1 MGRSR
6 RLVRWCALVAMFAA
20 CEPSTG
26 SLTPQAGSSAPS
38 SASAVAGDSTSTASA
53 VDSAKSAKSAKS
65 VTAAPQTPPPPARV
79 KLGLTGAKRRRCEL
93 YPGARS
99 YLLQVDDAWWEPR
112 SKGFTKREQ
121 IAAVMEKEDL
131 DAVFVGRAPIMMGG
145 APTAR
150 HWALDRGWIKVQGQ
164 LTSVA
169 PAGASGELWLTS
181 DSDGRY
187 RGFFVDG
194 KKPAVALTR
203 PRLVGPEVPGLS
215 EIGAKACA
223 QPMLLAAAGSESEAL
238 ALVIECHKDAPRRIA
253 HWTLP
258 KLELREEPLPAELE
272 PHDLLTAED
281 GTLVVTGTADG
292 KAVAARR
299 DASGRWTSLTSSV
312 TEPNSPEA
320 ALDSRGRVW
329 MSGLGRGPDGKDD
342 HYLLREEAGAL
353 VRVAVDE
360 EVGGERPSFFAIG
373 SHPDTGLLLR
383 VVTPSSC
390 WLFSERT
397 DLSRLQAP

>member
-1 MGRSR
+1 MGRIR
-6 RLVRWCALVAMFAA
+6 RLVYGCALLPLLAA
-20 CEPSTG
+20 CEPSTRKPQAAG
-26 SLTPQAGSSAPS
+26 TPQAASAAPS
-38 SASAVAGDSTSTASA
+38 AASAVAGGPTSTAEA
-53 VDSAKSAKSAKS
+53 VDSAKS
-65 VTAAPQTPPPPARV
+65 VTALVTPPLPARA
-79 KLGLTGAKRRRCEL
+79 KLGLAGSKRRRCEL
-93 YPGARS
+93 FPGARS
-99 YLLQVDDAWWEPR
+99 YLLQVEDAWWEPGP
-112 SKGFTKREQ
+112 KGFTKREQ
-121 IAAVMEKEDL
+121 IAAMKGKEDL
-131 DAVFVGRAPIMMGG
+131 DSVFVGRAPILMGG

-181 DSDGRY
+181 DSDGRS

-194 KKPAVALTR
+194 KKPALALTH
-203 PRLVGPEVPGLS
+203 PRIVGPEVPGLS
-215 EIGAKACA
+215 ELGAKACA
-223 QPMLLAAAGSESEAL
+223 QPTLLAAAGSESEAL

-253 HWTLP
+253 HWTVP
-258 KLELREEPLPAELE
+258 KLELREEQLPAGLE

-281 GTLVVTGTADG
+281 GTLVVTGKLNGNAF
-292 KAVAARR
+292 AARR
-299 DASGRWTSLTSSV
+299 EASGRWTSLTSSLAAGSD
-312 TEPNSPEA
+312 TTEA

-329 MSGLGRGPDGKDD
+329 MSGLGRGSDGKDD

-397 DLSRLQAP
+397 DLKLP